1 MNAQTTTDPRVQADT
16 VATLARQIAAV
27 ATLMGYYGPTPTLDA
42 AKPALVAGGLLGLA
56 HLFLRPVLRV
66 VFAPLGCLTLGLFG
80 MVIDVGLLYGS
91 SLLVNGFEVPGLPY
105 AVITAL
111 VINGVCAITTGRR

>member
-1 MNAQTTTDPRVQADT
+1 MRKKRGGRWTIIFLACTLAVPT
-16 VATLARQIAAV
+16 VAAM
-27 ATLMGYYGPTPTLDA
+27 MGAYAGTPTVEQLA
-42 AKPALVAGGLLGLA
+42 PALVAGGLLGLA
-56 HLFLRPVLRV
+56 HLFLRPLLRV

-91 SLLVNGFEVPGLPY
+91 GLLVKGFEVPGLLY
-105 AVITAL
+105 AVVTAL

>member
-1 MNAQTTTDPRVQADT
+1 MRKRHGSRWPIVFLTCMVSVP
-16 VATLARQIAAV
+16 AV
-27 ATLMGYYGPTPTLDA
+27 AALMGYYGPTPTLDA

>member
-1 MNAQTTTDPRVQADT
+1 MSKRHGSRWPIVFLTCMLSVP
-16 VATLARQIAAV
+16 AV
-27 ATLMGYYGPTPTLDA
+27 AALMGYYGPAPTLEQ

-56 HLFLRPVLRV
+56 HLFLRPLLRV

-91 SLLVNGFEVPGLPY
+91 SLLVKGFEVPGLLY
-105 AVITAL
+105 AVVTAL
-111 VINGVCAITTGRR
+111 VINGVCAITKGRR